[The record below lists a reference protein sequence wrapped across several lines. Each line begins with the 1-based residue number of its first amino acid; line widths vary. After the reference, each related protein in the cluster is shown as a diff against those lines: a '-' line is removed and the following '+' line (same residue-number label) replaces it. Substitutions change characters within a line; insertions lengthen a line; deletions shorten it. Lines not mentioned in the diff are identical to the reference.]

1 MPVLDSLRATAR
13 LHSQHR
19 WELQNGVLWR
29 TDRCADISQERGEH
43 PNDPNE
49 RSERFRPAK
58 RQPRCPAAPPWRTGA
73 GLPTPFQE
81 EWIGVRPWPLMDVV
95 TFAVPV
101 VKATNPTARGGG
113 GPVSRKKATSSILP
127 KWQWRLNRK
136 FTLRQLRSPALLLG
150 RPFKQCDCHSVK
162 SV

>member
-73 GLPTPFQE
+73 GLATPFQE

-95 TFAVPV
+95 TSAVHV
-101 VKATNPTARGGG
+101 VK
-113 GPVSRKKATSSILP
+113 
-127 KWQWRLNRK
+127 
-136 FTLRQLRSPALLLG
+136 RQLIQQRTAEAAPFQGRRPLLRFYLNGNGDSIENSHFVSSGLQRSY
-150 RPFKQCDCHSVK
+150 
-162 SV
+162 